1 MVTSTL
7 ANATRLQN
15 ILLASPDDDTDAKAP
30 FAPLRFPIY
39 ELALAF
45 CDRWVILVSLEFS
58 RTCTIVFHSTTTMM
72 MITHTFKYTQTRKT
86 KSSR

>member
-45 CDRWVILVSLEFS
+45 CDRWVILVSLG
-58 RTCTIVFHSTTTMM
+58 
-72 MITHTFKYTQTRKT
+72 
-86 KSSR
+86 SSRKAVLVNRKLERFVEPLATWHPR